1 MHAHRVVTDTILQPD
16 PDDWTPS
23 THHDPS
29 DPLDRERR
37 LTRTELGFDPDA
49 LLIATGHQAAIWH
62 PGILAKDLAVA
73 ELANALHDDGRT
85 ARAVHFIA
93 DHDANDGGLI
103 PYPTADLQR
112 RSWRML
118 PAKAGTSTCD
128 LPPASP
134 SAPPRENLGLN
145 SIDRGMQAIHTAVH
159 AHRDAPN
166 LAFQIGLAT
175 ADLAHPFT
183 GDVPRRSM
191 SGLLETPIGAFLL
204 DAMISDPDAC
214 IEAHDR
220 ALESDRRSRARHL
233 GRLPRPVA
241 RPLRRVDGD
250 ELPLWRRTDSGRRPV
265 RRGERVDPESC
276 RPRALL
282 ATALA
287 RLGGCDL
294 FVHGTG
300 GAIYDR
306 AMEIWIRDW
315 LGEAIA
321 ATLAPSTTATA
332 TLRLPLEPPDAEGAI
347 DQWTPEG
354 LHRLRSDPDLARAG
368 TPRRPVLLDAIDAAP
383 RGSRARRAAY
393 LALRDEVEEA
403 RRRGEIEIRRYRDEL
418 ARKADDRRRIA
429 VAQDRTWAF
438 PFHAAESLDALR
450 ASIRSAFA
458 GSGEP
463 QASPNTRGR

>member
-1 MHAHRVVTDTILQPD
+1 MRAHRIVIDTVLQPD
-16 PDDWTPS
+16 PDDWSPS
-23 THHDPS
+23 THHGPS

-37 LTRTELGFDPDA
+37 LTRTELGVDPDA

-62 PGILAKDLAVA
+62 PGILAKDLAIV
-73 ELANALHDDGRT
+73 ELASTLHDDGRMT
-85 ARAVHFIA
+85 QAVHFIA

-112 RSWRML
+112 RAWRML
-118 PAKAGTSTCD
+118 PAKAGVSTCD
-128 LPPASP
+128 LPPATP
-134 SAPPRENLGLN
+134 SAPPRENLGLH
-145 SIDRGMQAIHTAVH
+145 SIDRGMQAIQAAVH

-175 ADLAHPFT
+175 ADLARPFT
-183 GDVPRRSM
+183 GDIPRRSM
-191 SGLLETPIGAFLL
+191 SGLLGTPIGAFLL
-204 DAMISDPDAC
+204 DAMNSDPDAC
-214 IEAHDR
+214 IEAHDQ
-220 ALESDRRSRARHL
+220 ALESDRRLRARDL

-241 RPLRRVDGD
+241 RPLRRGDGA

-265 RRGERVDPESC
+265 RRGEPIDPDSC

-306 AMEIWIRDW
+306 AMEIWIRNW
-315 LGEAIA
+315 LGEPIA

-332 TLRLPLEPPDAEGAI
+332 TLRLPLEPPDVKNAI

-354 LHRLRSDPDLARAG
+354 LHRLRSDPDLARSG
-368 TPRRPVLLDAIDAAP
+368 TPRRSILLEAIDAAP
-383 RGSRARRAAY
+383 RGSRTRRDAY
-393 LALRDEVEEA
+393 LALRAEVEEA
-403 RRRGEIEIRRYRDEL
+403 RRRGEAEILRYRNEL

-429 VAQDRTWAF
+429 VARDRTWAF
-438 PFHAAESLDALR
+438 PFHPEESLDALR
-450 ASIRSAFA
+450 ASMRSAFA
-458 GSGEP
+458 GAGEP